1 MVHTDISTLKPRFS
15 LAENRCSICIYSSFA
30 TLQAMSNNKDV
41 YYYYSVNNLP
51 VNVLKFI
58 VHQLNITCTY
68 TNNKVEQLEYNHTK
82 RNPTKR

>member
-1 MVHTDISTLKPRFS
+1 
-15 LAENRCSICIYSSFA
+15 
-30 TLQAMSNNKDV
+30 MSNNKDV